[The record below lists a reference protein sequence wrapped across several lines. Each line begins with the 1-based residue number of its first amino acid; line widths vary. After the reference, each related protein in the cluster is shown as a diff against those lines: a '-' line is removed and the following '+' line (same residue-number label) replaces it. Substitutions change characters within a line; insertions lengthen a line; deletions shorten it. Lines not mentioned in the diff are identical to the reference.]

1 MCGIAG
7 YFGRVDA
14 AAPARVRRMLDA
26 QRHRGPDGAGL
37 ATLDPRGAWQVHFA
51 STPAGLPPAADV
63 ASGCVLGHN
72 LLAIQD
78 RADAARQPMIGDDV
92 ALVFNGEIYNFVEL
106 RAELEAQGI
115 RFRTEG
121 DTEVLLHLWAR
132 RGPDCLRDLR
142 GMFAFAAFDARRR
155 TLWLVRDPFGIK
167 PLYYAT
173 DDGTIRFASE
183 IRALHAAGVPRKLA
197 PEAAVASAAAGINA
211 FGPGRTLYD
220 GIQELLPGHLLIA
233 SEQGIEVRSYF
244 ALPELVGDLRGD
256 DATRALRA
264 AAEESVRLHLR
275 SRRRIATCLS
285 GGLDSSSVACLIGQ
299 ELGDAAHEFQTFTI
313 CTAGPQDSE
322 LELAAMVARDA
333 GLRHELVT
341 PAHISAADAL
351 EMIVA
356 YEVPNH
362 VIGPINQF
370 LLLREIAASGVTV
383 VLDGQ
388 GGDELL
394 SGYPWY
400 APVLLKEISRRG
412 GDASELETK
421 LRDKLPLDRSTMEAF
436 ERMFHDPAAWVNAF
450 MWQGNFL
457 GWSPQQVL
465 DLPVT
470 QYYLHGGGD
479 WRAFR
484 ERQYLRAELQYL
496 LRQEDRLGM
505 WFGIECRVP
514 FVDVSLVQT
523 ASRLAPDWLIH
534 DGYLKHPLR
543 AMLDRL
549 PDAVRWN
556 TRKRGFWETDRARFP
571 WVTELGKRLAADSTA
586 LREVF
591 PSLES
596 QWATLSF
603 DQHWR
608 LLQLALLERCGGR
621 EQWRELRRE
630 LRVG

>member
-7 YFGRVDA
+7 SFGSPDPA
-14 AAPARVRRMLDA
+14 AAHRVGRMLVA
-26 QRHRGPDGAGL
+26 QRHRGPDGAGI
-37 ATLDPRGAWQVHFA
+37 AWWERGSGWQVRMAA
-51 STPAGLPPAADV
+51 SPDALAAPDAV
-63 ASGCVLGHN
+63 RPECVLGHN

-78 RADAARQPMIGDDV
+78 RSDAARQPMLAGEV
-92 ALVFNGEIYNFVEL
+92 ALAFNGEIYNFVEL
-106 RAELEAQGI
+106 RAQLEAQGA
-115 RFRTEG
+115 RFRTDG
-121 DTEVLLHLWAR
+121 DTEVLLQLWTR
-132 RGPDCLRDLR
+132 RGPECLGDLR
-142 GMFAFAAFDARRR
+142 GMFAFAAFDSRRR
-155 TLWLVRDPFGIK
+155 TLCLVRDPFGIK

-173 DDGTIRFASE
+173 DGGTIRFASE
-183 IRALHAAGVPRKLA
+183 IRSLHAAGVARELCS
-197 PEAAVASAAAGINA
+197 EAAVASAAAGINA
-211 FGPGRTLYD
+211 FGPGRTLYE
-220 GIQELLPGHLLIA
+220 GVHELPPGHLLIA
-233 SEQGIEVRSYF
+233 TEQGIEVRRYC
-244 ALPELVGDLRGD
+244 ALPEPAGDLRGA

-264 AAEESVRLHLR
+264 AMEESVRLHLR

-285 GGLDSSSVACLIGQ
+285 GGLDSSSIACLIGQ
-299 ELGDAAHEFQTFTI
+299 QLGEAAHDFQTFTI

-322 LELAAMVARDA
+322 LELAAVVARDA
-333 GLRHELVT
+333 GLQHELVT
-341 PAHISAADAL
+341 PAEISAADAL
-351 EMIVA
+351 EMTVA

-370 LLLREIAASGVTV
+370 LLLRQIAATGVTV

-400 APVLLKEISRRG
+400 VPVLLKEIARRG
-412 GDASELETK
+412 GDAAALEAK
-421 LRDKLPLDRSTMEAF
+421 LRDKLPLDPPAMLAF
-436 ERMFHDPAAWVNAF
+436 ERMFHDPAAWMNAF
-450 MWQGNFL
+450 VWQGNFL

-465 DLPVT
+465 ELPAT
-470 QYYLHGGGD
+470 HYYLHGGGD

-505 WFGIECRVP
+505 WFGLECRVP
-514 FVDVSLVQT
+514 FVDVPLVQV

-534 DGYLKHPLR
+534 EGYLKFPLR
-543 AMLDRL
+543 AAVDRL

-571 WVTELGKRLAADSTA
+571 WVADLGKRLAADSKV

-591 PSLES
+591 PTLES
-596 QWATLSF
+596 EWANLSF

-608 LLQLALLERCGGR
+608 LLQLALLERCGER
-621 EQWRELRRE
+621 DEWLELRRE

>member
-7 YFGRVDA
+7 YVGRVDA

-37 ATLDPRGAWQVHFA
+37 ALFDMRGAWQVHFA
-51 STPAGLPPAADV
+51 SSPAGLSAACE
-63 ASGCVLGHN
+63 APTGCVLGHN
-72 LLAIQD
+72 RLAIQD
-78 RADAARQPMIGDDV
+78 RTDAARQPMLAGEV
-92 ALVFNGEIYNFVEL
+92 AIVFNGEIYNFVEL
-106 RAELEAQGI
+106 RARLEAQGA
-115 RFRTEG
+115 RFGTEG
-121 DTEVLLHLWAR
+121 DTEVLLELWKR
-132 RGPDCLRDLR
+132 CGPDCLGDLR
-142 GMFAFAAFDARRR
+142 GMFAFAAFDSHRR
-155 TLWLVRDPFGIK
+155 TLWLLRDPFGIK
-167 PLYYAT
+167 PLYYAIG
-173 DDGTIRFASE
+173 DGTIRFASE
-183 IRALHAAGVPRKLA
+183 IRSLHAAGIPRKLA

-211 FGPGRTLYD
+211 FGPGRTLYE
-220 GIQELLPGHLLIA
+220 GVHELPPGHLLIA
-233 SEQGIEVRSYF
+233 TEQGIEVRQY
-244 ALPELVGDLRGD
+244 ATLPEITGDLRGP
-256 DATRALRA
+256 DATRALLS

-285 GGLDSSSVACLIGQ
+285 GGLDSSSIACLIGR
-299 ELGDAAHEFQTFTI
+299 ELGAAAHEFQTFTI

-322 LELAAMVARDA
+322 LELAARVARDA

-341 PAHISAADAL
+341 PGEIAAADAL
-351 EMIVA
+351 EMTVA

-370 LLLREIAASGVTV
+370 LLLREIAARGVTV

-400 APVLLKEISRRG
+400 APVLLKEIARQG
-412 GDASELETK
+412 GDAASLEAM
-421 LRDKLPLDRSTMEAF
+421 LRDKLPLDPPTMQAF
-436 ERMFHDPAAWVNAF
+436 ERMFHDPVAWVHAF
-450 MWQGNFL
+450 MWQGSFL

-465 DLPVT
+465 QLPAT
-470 QYYLHGGGD
+470 QYYLQGGGD

-505 WFGIECRVP
+505 WFGLECRVP
-514 FVDVSLVQT
+514 FVDVPLVNV
-523 ASRLAPDWLIH
+523 AARLAPDWLIH
-534 DGYLKHPLR
+534 DGYLKYPMR

-556 TRKRGFWETDRARFP
+556 TRKRGFWETDCARFP
-571 WVTELGKRLAADSTA
+571 WVADVGKRLAIDSNG
-586 LREVF
+586 LRELF
-591 PSLES
+591 PSLETE
-596 QWATLSF
+596 WATLSF

-608 LLQLALLERCGGR
+608 LLQLALLERCGDR
-621 EQWRELRRE
+621 EPWHELRSE

>member
-37 ATLDPRGAWQVHFA
+37 ATLDPRGTWQVHFA
-51 STPAGLPPAADV
+51 STPAGLPAEGDV
-63 ASGCVLGHN
+63 RSGCVLGHN

-78 RADAARQPMIGDDV
+78 RTDAARQPMPGDDV
-92 ALVFNGEIYNFVEL
+92 ALAFNGEIYNFVEL
-106 RAELEAQGI
+106 RAELEAQGV

-132 RGPDCLRDLR
+132 CGPDCLPDLR

-155 TLWLVRDPFGIK
+155 TLSLVRDPFGIK
-167 PLYYAT
+167 PLYYAI

-211 FGPGRTLYD
+211 FGQGRTLYE
-220 GIQELLPGHLLIA
+220 GIHELPPGHLLIA
-233 SEQGIEVRSYF
+233 SEQGIEVRPYF
-244 ALPELVGDLRGD
+244 ALPELVGDLRGAE
-256 DATRALRA
+256 ATRALRA

-285 GGLDSSSVACLIGQ
+285 GGLDSSSIACLIGQ
-299 ELGDAAHEFQTFTI
+299 ELGDAAHDFQTFTI

-333 GLRHELVT
+333 GLRHELIT
-341 PAHISAADAL
+341 PADISAADAL
-351 EMIVA
+351 EMTVA
-356 YEVPNH
+356 YEAPNH

-400 APVLLKEISRRG
+400 APVLLKEIARRG
-412 GDASELETK
+412 GDASGLETK
-421 LRDKLPLDRSTMEAF
+421 LRDKLPLDPQTMHAF

-450 MWQGNFL
+450 VWQGTFL

-465 DLPVT
+465 DLPAT

-505 WFGIECRVP
+505 WFGLECRVP
-514 FVDVSLVQT
+514 FVDVPLVQ
-523 ASRLAPDWLIH
+523 AAARLAPDWLIH
-534 DGYLKHPLR
+534 DGYLKYPLR

-571 WVTELGKRLAADSTA
+571 WVAELGKRLAADSTA

-596 QWATLSF
+596 EWGTLSF

-608 LLQLALLERCGGR
+608 LLQLAVLERCGGR
-621 EQWRELRRE
+621 EQWLELRRE